1 MFFKQKPRRSR
12 PELGQGFQSDEGS
25 LCCFHAS
32 VSFVCTFPRFFF
44 LFFCFQKSLFCHPS
58 FSLHP
63 RRLSHLSVCLWSW
76 AVASP
81 ASLPASPSPAW
92 VSFILDRLETNLFFF
107 APTFLSFPWALLS
120 YISSTAT
127 GTELGVCS
135 SGIVFVRRVRGDGRL
150 QRRVQHP
157 GIKLE
162 ELLRAPVKILLL
174 LLSNSPHVDTH
185 THGHAQTEWWFGDR
199 VGVHTPPLPKI
210 TAWWGA
216 REAGRGWFREI

>member
-12 PELGQGFQSDEGS
+12 PELGQGFQSEEGS
-25 LCCFHAS
+25 LCCFHVS

-58 FSLHP
+58 ISLHP
-63 RRLSHLSVCLWSW
+63 RDLSHLSVCLWSW
-76 AVASP
+76 AVAYP
-81 ASLPASPSPAW
+81 ASLPAFPFLAR
-92 VSFILDRLETNLFFF
+92 VSFLLDRLETNLFFF
-107 APTFLSFPWALLS
+107 APTFLSSPWALLS

-135 SGIVFVRRVRGDGRL
+135 SGIVFERRVRGMAGYS
-150 QRRVQHP
+150 
-157 GIKLE
+157 GE
-162 ELLRAPVKILLL
+162 YNILALNWKDFWEPPWRYCCFC
-174 LLSNSPHVDTH
+174 SQTVHMWTH
-185 THGHAQTEWWFGDR
+185 THGHAQTEWWFGER